1 MPFRKLHATCLSANT
16 YLIDAAILECLESGI
31 HGLREIQEAIGA
43 HSRQTVA
50 ARIGKLR
57 KRKWVLLGDH
67 PTLPVIKT
75 RQMTKQGR
83 AMLAKMREALSN

>member
-1 MPFRKLHATCLSANT
+1 MPFRNLHSLALTNKT
-16 YLIDAAILECLESGI
+16 YLIDIAIMECLESGI

-57 KRKWVLLGDH
+57 RRKWVIQGDH
-67 PTLPVIKT
+67 SELNVLKT
-75 RQMTKQGR
+75 REVTRQGR
-83 AMLAKMREALSN
+83 SILAKMREALSN